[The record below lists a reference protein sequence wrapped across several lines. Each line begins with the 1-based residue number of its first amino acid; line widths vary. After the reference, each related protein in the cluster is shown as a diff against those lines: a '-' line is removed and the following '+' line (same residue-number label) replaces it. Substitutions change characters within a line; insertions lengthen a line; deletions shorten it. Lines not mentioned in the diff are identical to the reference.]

1 MFSSAGIILAG
12 GQSRRMGR
20 DKALL
25 PLPGEQQMTF
35 IEHLA
40 ALLTSLCSEVVLVAR
55 DAAQSAHYQAYA
67 LSGVRIV
74 TDQLPDIGPL
84 MGLYSGL
91 RAVQSSHAVVTAVD
105 MPFVQAGLLAFLL
118 AQLRDEAALIPVV
131 HGVPQVLL
139 AVYPRSLLPT
149 IEERLHAGRRD
160 PRSLLEAAPV
170 RYIEEARLRAIDP
183 ELRSF
188 VNVNTPEELANL

>member
-1 MFSSAGIILAG
+1 
-12 GQSRRMGR
+12 MGR

-25 PLPGEQQMTF
+25 PLPGDQQVTF

-40 ALLTSLCSEVVLVAR
+40 KLLTSLCSEVVLVAR
-55 DAAQSAHYQAYA
+55 DAAQSEHYHAHA
-67 LSGVRIV
+67 LPGLRIV
-74 TDQLPDIGPL
+74 NDQIPDIGPL

-91 RAVQSSHAVVTAVD
+91 RAVQSSHALVTAVD
-105 MPFVQAGLLAFLL
+105 MPFVQAAMLTFLL
-118 AQLRDEAALIPVV
+118 AQPRDEAALIPVV
-131 HGVPQVLL
+131 HDIPQVLL
-139 AVYPRSLLPT
+139 AVYPRSILPT

-160 PRSLLEAAPV
+160 PRSLLEVAPV
-170 RYIEEARLRAIDP
+170 RYIEEARLREIDP